1 MGFFKSLKGKVDVGT
16 NSEYQTS
23 ASNNTKYNSS
33 THDDLSTANDKRR
46 LFGISSSSRSQAS
59 QSQQSSSST
68 YAPPAGPP
76 PSKETYQAPP
86 GPPPTLTNPEP
97 PPYHDW
103 TSVPDNSQLPPPPA
117 FFAEFSPANNASLES
132 AEAAHQW
139 CERYPPYAPCAPSQ
153 PLIDAANSGNL
164 TLDRPPNLSK
174 SSSLTRTAPGT
185 YSAKT
190 KPSQPDTILLST
202 LPIYFAAAANPLHT
216 EQVKTIYYEAE
227 IKRIHDAN
235 SIVAIGFAGMPY
247 PPWRLPG
254 WHRASIGVHS
264 DDGRRY
270 INDSFGG
277 VDFVRP
283 FGVGDVVGLG
293 VRFGTEAKTDVTVKT
308 RCFFVRNGREE
319 GSWDVDEE
327 RDQEH
332 VFEGVQGLE
341 GEGDL
346 HVAVGLSGGVEVD
359 IRLMENQWQYR
370 S

>member
-139 CERYPPYAPCAPSQ
+139 C
-153 PLIDAANSGNL
+153 
-164 TLDRPPNLSK
+164 
-174 SSSLTRTAPGT
+174 
-185 YSAKT
+185 
-190 KPSQPDTILLST
+190 
-202 LPIYFAAAANPLHT
+202 
-216 EQVKTIYYEAE
+216 
-227 IKRIHDAN
+227 
-235 SIVAIGFAGMPY
+235 
-247 PPWRLPG
+247 
-254 WHRASIGVHS
+254 
-264 DDGRRY
+264 
-270 INDSFGG
+270 
-277 VDFVRP
+277 
-283 FGVGDVVGLG
+283 
-293 VRFGTEAKTDVTVKT
+293 
-308 RCFFVRNGREE
+308 
-319 GSWDVDEE
+319 
-327 RDQEH
+327 
-332 VFEGVQGLE
+332 
-341 GEGDL
+341 GE
-346 HVAVGLSGGVEVD
+346 
-359 IRLMENQWQYR
+359 
-370 S
+370 